1 VFTNGVFDILHRGH
15 ATYLDEAAQLGSVL
29 VVGVNAD
36 ASARRLGKGPDR
48 PLNNEH
54 DRAAFDC
61 EEPSL
66 NDFLKRYARQNDQKG
81 LGRTFVAVRPG
92 DRKIYGYYTISSG
105 SVQFDTIPEKLPRYP
120 IPVAHLGRL
129 AVDRQAKG
137 QGLGKALLADALK
150 RVSAVADQ
158 LGMYAVEVFALNEAA
173 RDFYLKF
180 GFRPLL
186 DDRQHLYL
194 PMSFIRKQLISSS
207 VNL

>member
-1 VFTNGVFDILHRGH
+1 MTTPCYRI
-15 ATYLDEAAQLGSVL
+15 EPLGI
-29 VVGVNAD
+29 
-36 ASARRLGKGPDR
+36 
-48 PLNNEH
+48 EH

-92 DRKIYGYYTISSG
+92 DQKIYGYYTISSG

-158 LGMYAVEVFALNEAA
+158 MGMYAVEVFALNEAA

>member
-1 VFTNGVFDILHRGH
+1 MTAPYYRI
-15 ATYLDEAAQLGSVL
+15 EPLGT
-29 VVGVNAD
+29 
-36 ASARRLGKGPDR
+36 
-48 PLNNEH
+48 EH
-54 DRAAFDC
+54 DRTAFDC

-66 NDFLKRYARQNDQKG
+66 NDFLKRYARQNDEKG

-92 DRKIYGYYTISSG
+92 DQRIYGYYTISSG

-150 RVSAVADQ
+150 RILAVADQ
-158 LGMYAVEVFALNEAA
+158 LGVYAVEVFALSEAA
-173 RDFYLKF
+173 RDFYIKF

-186 DDRQHLYL
+186 DDRQHLYM
-194 PMSFIRKQLISSS
+194 PMSFIRKQLIS
-207 VNL
+207 